1 MEVSSAPS
9 PTAGSAPASGRST
22 TSDYET
28 FLRMLTTQ
36 LQNQDPLNPMESDDF
51 AMQLA
56 TFSGVEQ
63 QVRTNQILTGMSGSF
78 GAMGLSELA
87 GWIGREARVEAAAWF
102 DGAPVTIAP
111 EPAAGADSMKLIV
124 RSADGTI
131 VSQETVAAGAA
142 HLEWAGTDAAGDPL
156 PEGAYSFSLESY
168 LKDRLLATEPAKV
181 YAGIVE
187 ARSGSEGT
195 LLVLRGGIEV
205 PASSVTALRDVSRS

>member
-1 MEVSSAPS
+1 MEVSSATS
-9 PTAGSAPASGRST
+9 STAGPASASGSST

-36 LQNQDPLNPMESDDF
+36 LRNQDPLNPMESDDF

-124 RSADGTI
+124 RSADGKI
-131 VSQETVAAGAA
+131 VSQETVAAGAGQ
-142 HLEWAGTDAAGDPL
+142 LEWAGTDAAGEPL
-156 PEGAYSFSLESY
+156 PDGAYSFSLESY
-168 LKDRLLATEPAKV
+168 LKDKLLATAPAKV

-187 ARSGSEGT
+187 ARSGSDGT
-195 LLVLRGGIEV
+195 TLVLRGGIEV
-205 PASSVTALRDVSRS
+205 PASSVTALRDASGS